1 MWLLFGFVN
10 TWFGIVY
17 QFWTIIII
25 TVPLSVVSADF
36 THDTQ
41 GCFNLFKQERTNTNK
56 PMKQES
62 WKKSE
67 WSQEQESLLETMGQ
81 LREPGQ

>member
-1 MWLLFGFVN
+1 MSFLVFPVPEVFV
-10 TWFGIVY
+10 GLVL
-17 QFWTIIII
+17 
-25 TVPLSVVSADF
+25 LSVVSADF
-36 THDTQ
+36 THGTQ

-56 PMKQES
+56 PMRQES

-67 WSQEQESLLETMGQ
+67 WYQEQESLLETMGQ